1 MKREVVATPDAPGAI
16 GPYSQA
22 IKANGLVFVSGQTGI
37 VPQTKEFAGQTVA
50 EQTAQA
56 LKNLQAIL
64 QAAGTDLSHVVK
76 TSVFLADMATFG
88 EMNGVY
94 ATFFPDTPPARSTI
108 AVRGLPLN
116 ALVEI
121 DLIATLPE

>member
-1 MKREVVATPDAPGAI
+1 MKREVVATQEAPGAI

-22 IKANGLVFVSGQTGI
+22 IKAGGLVFVSGQTGV
-37 VPQTKEFAGQTVA
+37 VPQTKEFVGDTVA

-64 QAAGTDLSHVVK
+64 EAAGTDLSHVVK
-76 TSVFLADMATFG
+76 TSVFLADMATFS
-88 EMNGVY
+88 EMNSVY
-94 ATFFPDTPPARSTI
+94 ATFFPDDPPARSTI
-108 AVRGLPLN
+108 AVRSLPLN

-121 DLIATLPE
+121 DLIATLPD

>member
-1 MKREVVATPDAPGAI
+1 MKREVIATPDAPGAI

-22 IKANGLVFVSGQTGI
+22 IKANGLVFVSGQTGV
-37 VPQTKEFAGQTVA
+37 VPRTKEFAGQTVA

-88 EMNGVY
+88 EMNSVY
-94 ATFFPDTPPARSTI
+94 ATFFPDAPPARSTI

>member
-1 MKREVVATPDAPGAI
+1 MKREVIATPDAPGAI

-88 EMNGVY
+88 EMNSVY
-94 ATFFPDTPPARSTI
+94 ATFFPDAPPARSTI

>member
-1 MKREVVATPDAPGAI
+1 MTREVIATSDAPDAI

-22 IKANGLVFVSGQTGI
+22 IKANGLVFVSGQTGV
-37 VPQTKEFAGQTVA
+37 VPQTKQFAGETVA

-64 QAAGTDLSHVVK
+64 EAAGTDLAHVVK
-76 TSVFLADMATFG
+76 TSVFLADMATFA
-88 EMNGVY
+88 EMNSVY
-94 ATFFPDTPPARSTI
+94 ATFFPENPPARSTI
-108 AVRGLPLN
+108 AVRSLPLN

-121 DLIATLPE
+121 DLIALLPE

>member
-1 MKREVVATPDAPGAI
+1 MIATQDAPGAI

-22 IKANGLVFVSGQTGI
+22 IKAGGLVFVSGQTGI
-37 VPQTKEFAGQTVA
+37 VPQTKQFAGETVA

-64 QAAGTDLSHVVK
+64 EAAGTDMAHVVK
-76 TSVFLADMATFG
+76 TSVFLADMATFS
-88 EMNGVY
+88 EMNSVY
-94 ATFFPDTPPARSTI
+94 ATFFPENPPARSTI
-108 AVRGLPLN
+108 AVRSLPLD

-121 DLIATLPE
+121 DLIALLPE

>member
-22 IKANGLVFVSGQTGI
+22 IKANGLVFVSGQTGV
-37 VPQTKEFAGQTVA
+37 VPRTKEFAGQTVA

-88 EMNGVY
+88 EMNNVY
-94 ATFFPDTPPARSTI
+94 ATFFPDAPPARSTI

>member
-1 MKREVVATPDAPGAI
+1 MTREVIATQDAPGAI

-22 IKANGLVFVSGQTGI
+22 IKAGGLVFVSGQTGV
-37 VPQTKEFAGQTVA
+37 VPQTKQFVGETVA

-64 QAAGTDLSHVVK
+64 EAAGTDMAHVVK
-76 TSVFLADMATFG
+76 TSVFLADMATFA
-88 EMNGVY
+88 EMNTVY
-94 ATFFPDTPPARSTI
+94 ATFFPENPPARSTI
-108 AVRGLPLN
+108 AVRSLPLD

-121 DLIATLPE
+121 DLIALLPE

>member
-1 MKREVVATPDAPGAI
+1 MTREVVATENAPGAI

-22 IKANGLVFVSGQTGI
+22 IKAGNMVFVSGQTGV
-37 VPQTKEFAGQTVA
+37 VPQTKQFAGNTVA

-64 QAAGTDLSHVVK
+64 EAAGTDMAHVVR
-76 TSVFLADMATFG
+76 TSVYLVDMATFS
-88 EMNGVY
+88 EMNSVY
-94 ATFFPDTPPARSTI
+94 ATFFPENPPARSTI
-108 AVRGLPLN
+108 AVRSLPLD

-121 DLIATLPE
+121 DLIAVLPD

>member
-1 MKREVVATPDAPGAI
+1 MTREVIATQDAPGAI

-22 IKANGLVFVSGQTGI
+22 IKAGGLVFVSGQTGI
-37 VPQTKEFAGQTVA
+37 VPQTKQFVGETVA

-64 QAAGTDLSHVVK
+64 EAAGTDMAHVVK
-76 TSVFLADMATFG
+76 TSVFLADMATFA
-88 EMNGVY
+88 EMNTVY
-94 ATFFPDTPPARSTI
+94 ATFFPENPPARSTI
-108 AVRGLPLN
+108 AVRSLPLD

-121 DLIATLPE
+121 DLIALLPE